1 VAISECVVEVQFA
14 GAVFEWRGPAPFYFV
29 ALTADAADDVSAIAA
44 TASYGWGC
52 VPVTATVGE
61 TTWTTSL
68 IPKDGGYLLPLRK
81 RVREIEAIVLDAQV
95 SVELVI

>member
-1 VAISECVVEVQFA
+1 MEVQFA
-14 GAVFEWRGPAPFYFV
+14 GVVFEWRGPAPFFFV
-29 ALTADAADDVSAIAA
+29 ALTADAADDVSTVAA

-52 VPVTATVGE
+52 IPVTATVGQ

-81 RVREIEAIVLDAQV
+81 SVRQVEQMEAEHEISA
-95 SVELVI
+95 ELVV

>member
-1 VAISECVVEVQFA
+1 MHTQFSGVVI
-14 GAVFEWRGPAPFYFV
+14 EWRGPAPYYFAALSAEASDAVGAV
-29 ALTADAADDVSAIAA
+29 AV

-52 VPVTATVGE
+52 IPVTATVGE

-81 RVREIEAIVLDAQV
+81 NVRDALGIDSGTRVDVCL
-95 SVELVI
+95 ELAA